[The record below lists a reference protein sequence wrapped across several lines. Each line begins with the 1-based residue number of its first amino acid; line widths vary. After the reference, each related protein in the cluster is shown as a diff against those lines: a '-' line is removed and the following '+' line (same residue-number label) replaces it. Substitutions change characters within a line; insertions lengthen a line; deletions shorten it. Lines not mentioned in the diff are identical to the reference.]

1 MALYRRPGN
10 GSRIAVLGAG
20 AFGIGMCV
28 ALGMG
33 QHEVRMLLTSSS
45 THNLAIARIRNVL
58 VSICNRAYLDIC
70 HDLDVYSLT
79 TGNCGKLIS
88 QWTCL

>member
-1 MALYRRPGN
+1 MTLYRRPSN

-58 VSICNRAYLDIC
+58 VSICNRAYLDMR
-70 HDLDVYSLT
+70 
-79 TGNCGKLIS
+79 LIID
-88 QWTCL
+88 CMGHNDA